1 MGSLILSDLYTC
13 ASGTAYSYQRTL
25 YSTNTID
32 TDTEVANI
40 SVCINGASILS
51 GLISKQM

>member
-40 SVCINGASILS
+40 SVCINRVSILS

>member
-13 ASGTAYSYQRTL
+13 ASGTTYSYQRTL

-40 SVCINGASILS
+40 SVCINGVSILS

>member
-1 MGSLILSDLYTC
+1 MGSLTLSDLYTC

-25 YSTNTID
+25 YSTNTINM
-32 TDTEVANI
+32 DTEVANI
-40 SVCINGASILS
+40 SVRINGVTILS

>member
-40 SVCINGASILS
+40 SVCINGVSILS